1 MGFIRKLTGATGA
14 ARAAES
20 GARTQ
25 AEGGRLAIEEQ
36 RRALEQVLATQAP
49 FRQAG
54 EQALGS
60 LFGEIG
66 REVDPSQVTEN
77 PFFQAMAREQEQR
90 LLASQAARG
99 KTGSGETGDALTRNL
114 LLLGNQFQQQAQGQ
128 QQQRISNLFNVADL
142 GSRASGA
149 AAGAI
154 QGTGQGIGNLLT
166 QIANAQSAGTVQAGN
181 IRGQARGQLFNA
193 GLGLATGAATG
204 GLGLLAGGV
213 GAGGGALLGGLSGF
227 GSQ

>member
-1 MGFIRKLTGATGA
+1 MGFVRKLTGATGA
-14 ARAAES
+14 ARAAEAGS
-20 GARTQ
+20 RVQ
-25 AEGGRLAIEEQ
+25 QEGGRQAIEAQ
-36 RRALEQVLATQAP
+36 QQALEQVLATQQP

-66 REVDPSQVTEN
+66 RDVGPSQVLEN

-99 KTGSGETGDALTRNL
+99 KTGSGETGDSLTRNL

-128 QQQRISNLFNVADL
+128 QQQRVSNLFNVANL
-142 GSRASGA
+142 GAGA
-149 AAGAI
+149 AGASARAI
-154 QGTGQGIGNLLT
+154 QGTGQGVGDLLT
-166 QIANAQSAGTVQAGN
+166 QIANAQAAGTTQAAN
-181 IRGQARGQLFNA
+181 IRGQARGRLLSA
-193 GLGLATGAATG
+193 GLGAGLGAATG

-227 GSQ
+227 GG